1 MQTNAYFLKNRYEF
15 CFNFFYNIYLINLNF
30 ANYKWTDMLYGDDI
44 SLDSGGS
51 SPPHVPHGR
60 HQTPMGAIV
69 AVVDSPVASDA
80 ETATGNISPSP
91 DVVPANKA
99 TNNNNSEFMSSPN
112 SGSARV
118 TSAQKMGNIS
128 EIKDTGYFSWIKI
141 VFTLTDKQY
150 HDKCGPDCVSYLS
163 FQRHLIVLSIIITS
177 CSLLIILP
185 INMHPVLQNQGG
197 GNSTEAA
204 FSDTTIINLENK

>member
-1 MQTNAYFLKNRYEF
+1 MLFIILRKKAWNYGRMAVMQKEEL
-15 CFNFFYNIYLINLNF
+15 
-30 ANYKWTDMLYGDDI
+30 KWTDILYGDDI

-60 HQTPMGAIV
+60 HHTPLGAFV
-69 AVVDSPVASDA
+69 AVIDSPAMSDVEATTENASPA
-80 ETATGNISPSP
+80 P
-91 DVVPANKA
+91 DPAPPTKP
-99 TNNNNSEFMSSPN
+99 TNNNNSEFASLPSTG
-112 SGSARV
+112 SGRV
-118 TSAQKMGNIS
+118 TSTQKMGNIS

-141 VFTLTDKQY
+141 VFSLTDQQY

-163 FQRHLIVLSIIITS
+163 FQRHLIVLAIIITS

-185 INMHPVLQNQGG
+185 INMHTVLQKEPG
-197 GNSTEAA
+197 GNVTPAA